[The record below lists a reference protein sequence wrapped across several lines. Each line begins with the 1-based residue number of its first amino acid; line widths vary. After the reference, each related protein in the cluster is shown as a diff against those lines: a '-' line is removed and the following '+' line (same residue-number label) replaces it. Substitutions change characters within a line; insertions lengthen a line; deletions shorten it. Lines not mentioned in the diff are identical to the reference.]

1 MAGTACGNGSA
12 ERPST
17 SQTERTDTPVDAT
30 SSFHGDQA
38 GGFSLSYPGSWSEQE
53 PATGLIVVAVFAPE
67 STIDEGFR
75 PNINVVVEPLNVDMD
90 SEAYA
95 DANISLVSGSFEG
108 FEELDRG
115 TTTIDR
121 EPAIWIEYTALF
133 QDQTVKQRQAYFTR
147 GRNGFVITYSA
158 TEDSFEDQ
166 LSAASLVEASFS
178 LDR

>member
-1 MAGTACGNGSA
+1 MAGTACGNGSSEGSSRTPA
-12 ERPST
+12 EST
-17 SQTERTDTPVDAT
+17 ETPVDTT

-53 PATGLIVVAVFAPE
+53 PATGLIVAALFAPE

-75 PNINVVVEPLNVDMD
+75 TNINVVVEPLNVDMD
-90 SEAYA
+90 SQAYA
-95 DANISLVSGSFEG
+95 DANISLVSGTFEG

-115 TTTIDR
+115 TTTIDGD
-121 EPAIWIEYTALF
+121 PALWIEYTALF
-133 QDQTVKQRQAYFTR
+133 QDRTVKQRQVYFTR

-166 LSAASLVEASFS
+166 LSAASLVEGSFR
-178 LDR
+178 LDQ